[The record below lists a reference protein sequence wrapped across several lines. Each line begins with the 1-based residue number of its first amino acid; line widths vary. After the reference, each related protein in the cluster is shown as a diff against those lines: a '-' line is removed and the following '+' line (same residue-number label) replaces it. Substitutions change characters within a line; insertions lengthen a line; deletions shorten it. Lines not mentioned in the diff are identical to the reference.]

1 MDEHFQKELWI
12 GTAWGDKPDPGA
24 VLHPEIRICSR
35 HCRPQRGAGPDDPG
49 GCQPHGAGPLRCWQ
63 TRSAAK
69 PEQKLHEYCKSP
81 QAGNPS
87 DLWAFCLFS
96 VLSASVFCPKAPVRC
111 GWMLCP
117 CLGAAA
123 GFGARLRFF
132 SGFGSGSG
140 SAQGSRPALDSA
152 SGSGCTGFGFSTG
165 MGAGG
170 AFGTVFGF
178 SAGTGA
184 AGVSGTGWGA
194 GAAPE
199 AGGASGTDCGCWAAL
214 LSAAGFRSGRFQ
226 LPSFPMRSSSHMISS
241 SLRVFWLRCRSSV
254 SSSITLRPSPAGFHV
269 GSSAESAGRSR
280 SSGSGLSAF
289 SGFFFSSGWEM

>member
-1 MDEHFQKELWI
+1 ML
-12 GTAWGDKPDPGA
+12 P
-24 VLHPEIRICSR
+24 
-35 HCRPQRGAGPDDPG
+35 
-49 GCQPHGAGPLRCWQ
+49 
-63 TRSAAK
+63 TRSVAK
-69 PEQKLHEYCKSP
+69 PEQNLHEYCKSP

-96 VLSASVFCPKAPVRC
+96 VLSASVFCPRAPVRC
-111 GWMLCP
+111 GWMFCRAWALQLASVHGCASSLALVRVP
-117 CLGAAA
+117 ARSRGAD
-123 GFGARLRFF
+123 
-132 SGFGSGSG
+132 
-140 SAQGSRPALDSA
+140 RPLDSA
-152 SGSGCTGFGFSTG
+152 SGFGCTGFGFSAG
-165 MGAGG
+165 AGAGG

-194 GAAPE
+194 GADPE
-199 AGGASGTDCGCWAAL
+199 AGGASGTDCGGLGAL

-280 SSGSGLSAF
+280 SSGSGLSEF
-289 SGFFFSSGWEM
+289 SGFFFFFRMGDVTCSGWSGKISSDCTSLTTQPSSCTPDLFSFSMASCMTGSGVAS